1 MALSGVSNFGVFS
14 FLLIR
19 ILCSFFYCSCYCP
32 PFLLFSLL
40 SPIFFFGFVTT
51 SLLPCIHSAFVTNP
65 ADVITTRII
74 TQEVGSSSSS
84 SSSSDMSDTVTN
96 KPLGVI
102 EMGQLIYDEGGPSA
116 FLKGWQ
122 AR

>member
-1 MALSGVSNFGVFS
+1 MALSGVSNFCVFS
-14 FLLIR
+14 FLM
-19 ILCSFFYCSCYCP
+19 FFCSCYCP
-32 PFLLFSLL
+32 L
-40 SPIFFFGFVTT
+40 SFCFR
-51 SLLPCIHSAFVTNP
+51 CCHSAFVTNP

-74 TQEVGSSSSS
+74 TQEVGSSRSSS
-84 SSSSDMSDTVTN
+84 SSSGMSDTVTN

>member
-1 MALSGVSNFGVFS
+1 M
-14 FLLIR
+14 
-19 ILCSFFYCSCYCP
+19 
-32 PFLLFSLL
+32 
-40 SPIFFFGFVTT
+40 
-51 SLLPCIHSAFVTNP
+51 TNP

-84 SSSSDMSDTVTN
+84 SDSEMSDTVTN